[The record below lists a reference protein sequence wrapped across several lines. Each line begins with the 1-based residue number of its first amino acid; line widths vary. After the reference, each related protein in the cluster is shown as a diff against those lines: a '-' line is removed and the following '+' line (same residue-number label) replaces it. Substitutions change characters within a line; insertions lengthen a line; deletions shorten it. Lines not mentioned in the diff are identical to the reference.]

1 LVHWRN
7 RSLAASVAELK
18 SPGSGSDLRIRPH
31 PVRRGQSFEVAVDEG
46 VDYRFIVYDAWGRR
60 VWQAELQGDQG
71 WLLLDTKGTSSEQGL
86 ESGSYV
92 LIAHKKNGPPK
103 AARLLI
109 VD

>member
-1 LVHWRN
+1 
-7 RSLAASVAELK
+7 
-18 SPGSGSDLRIRPH
+18 
-31 PVRRGQSFEVAVDEG
+31 VRRGQSFEVAIDEG
-46 VDYRFIVYDAWGRR
+46 VDHRFIVYDAWGRR
-60 VWQAELQGDQG
+60 VWQADHQGDQG
-71 WLLLDTKGTSSEQGL
+71 WLRLDPKGASSELGL